1 MVIIIIIFFFQNN
14 FYKVIGAKLWMRLC
28 LTESKERL
36 KNDCIS
42 HMEAFFTDVED
53 SGEGRRRG
61 GVHRGGLRGIYFL
74 TEFTR

>member
-1 MVIIIIIFFFQNN
+1 
-14 FYKVIGAKLWMRLC
+14 MRLC

-61 GVHRGGLRGIYFL
+61 VHRGGLRGIYFL